1 MDLMATASAQRH
13 NSERAVIIVPN
24 TKAPWFLLL
33 RSALVRTKTL
43 ETKADSNVFFR
54 VHHSRGTIP
63 VVFQKWGMIA
73 VEIDF
78 S

>member
-1 MDLMATASAQRH
+1 MG
-13 NSERAVIIVPN
+13 N
-24 TKAPWFLLL
+24 
-33 RSALVRTKTL
+33 ALVRSKMVATKT
-43 ETKADSNVFFR
+43 DPNVFFR

-73 VEIDF
+73 VEVDF